1 MRTKYID
8 DAKSLNIASAMP
20 HTSRGVWL
28 LMLETGVRISDALE
42 AKNKDFDSKG
52 FFHYTA
58 QKTGKKGRAKVSKN
72 FIAEYVNRD
81 FPDEYVFAS
90 TNHKR
95 LGKPITRQTVFLHI
109 KRACLM
115 CGYDDIGIAPHSARK
130 HFAVDLFRDE
140 GLGVTMNALQH
151 RDASTTFLYAMSDN
165 PLTELNKRVRRVEKS
180 VEKLDQKIEYLFD
193 EIFGDDRYSIAK
205 KG

>member
-8 DAKSLNIASAMP
+8 DVKALNIASAMP
-20 HTSRGVWL
+20 YTSRGVWL

-58 QKTGKKGRAKVSKN
+58 QKTGKCGRAKVSKN

-165 PLTELNKRVRRVEKS
+165 PYTELNNRIKRVEKS
-180 VEKLDQKIEYLFD
+180 VEKQKELIEYLYD
-193 EIFGDDRYSIAK
+193 KIFGDDRYSIAK